1 MRHYYNKNR
10 KNLLVICPIL
20 NLQGCKESKP
30 NLMENQKDKEDYM
43 ELIKATTDSIENKE
57 DKVIKNICKN
67 IYIKNDLLE

>member
-1 MRHYYNKNR
+1 M
-10 KNLLVICPIL
+10 
-20 NLQGCKESKP
+20 Q
-30 NLMENQKDKEDYM
+30 NQKDKEDYM